1 MQDQPILQPVDV
13 SRETGEKLS
22 AFASLVRK
30 WSPAINLVSKS
41 DLPYIETRHIADS
54 LQLSDYIPRSGGI
67 WADFGS
73 GGGFPGIV
81 TAIVAAE
88 KAPDLR
94 FHLVE
99 SDQRKSTF
107 LRTAAREL
115 ALNVTVHSERIET
128 LAPLAADI
136 ISARAL
142 APLDTL
148 LGYAARHLSANG
160 RCLFLKG
167 QMHESEIE
175 TAREH
180 WRFDCDSRVS
190 RTDPDARLLRVS
202 HLHHA

>member
-1 MQDQPILQPVDV
+1 MDV
-13 SRETGEKLS
+13 SRETRERLS
-22 AFASLVRK
+22 DFAALVRK

-41 DLPYIETRHIADS
+41 DLPHIESRHIADS
-54 LQLSDYIPRSGGI
+54 LQLAPYIPQTSGI

-81 TAIVAAE
+81 AAIVASE
-88 KAPDLR
+88 TAPDLR

-115 ALNVTVHSERIET
+115 SLNVTVHSERIET
-128 LAPLAADI
+128 LAPLSADI

-142 APLDTL
+142 APLNML
-148 LGYAARHLSANG
+148 LGYAARHLSTG
-160 RCLFLKG
+160 GSCLFLKG
-167 QMHESEIE
+167 QMHEAEIE

-180 WRFDCDSRVS
+180 WRFDCDSQVS
-190 RTDPDARLLRVS
+190 RTDPDARLLLVS